1 MKQYRVKYKYGIWR
15 KVKAQES
22 ALCNRIVND
31 RVVEVNIKYGGKY
44 LALKE
49 TKGWRGC

>member
-1 MKQYRVKYKYGIWR
+1 MVT
-15 KVKAQES
+15 AQES

-44 LALKE
+44 LDLKE
-49 TKGWRGC
+49 MKGQRGC